1 MITQIRVDG
10 FKSFVGFQLDVP
22 PLLIMLGANGAG
34 KSNLFDALRLAAG
47 TVLHGFEETV
57 ARDARLAPKGLF
69 HRGGAEGQ
77 AQRDAFTVEVG
88 MVVPTPDGPL
98 PLRLRLTVERDASA
112 AGRPGAPGPVRG
124 KSAVWVSGLQST
136 AWVRDIG
143 LGDDVLS
150 AMRGARE
157 RFLARTGTEIAPVGG
172 HGRLPAPAGQGAT
185 QEDLFGLFP
194 ESRGAGELLS
204 LMANEAR
211 GWEPL
216 QLRPELMR
224 QLSPA
229 GPEAPLGPHGEH
241 LALALARLE
250 RTGTETWRRFVADCA
265 GLVEGLRDVRPY
277 LIERRDEYDFE
288 VEFEHTGWL
297 VPSLLSDGTLRM
309 MGLLAAS
316 MDPLRPGTLC
326 VEELENGMH
335 PAYVADLVR
344 RLRRRVGMPPGARGG
359 PYRQLIATTHSP
371 ALLAALRTDLSGSL
385 VFLEQAHRTNP
396 EDRTVSRV
404 TRALPLRAGDDVP
417 EASISPDQVARLLRR
432 LGQEAASAAS
442 AA

>member
-22 PLLIMLGANGAG
+22 PSLIMLGANGAG

-57 ARDARLAPKGLF
+57 AEDVRLSPKGLF
-69 HRGGAEGQ
+69 HRGGDDGRV
-77 AQRDAFTVEVG
+77 QRDAFTIEVG
-88 MVVPTPDGPL
+88 MVVPAAEGPL
-98 PLRLRLTVERDASA
+98 PLRLRLTVAREQREAGPASA
-112 AGRPGAPGPVRG
+112 PGLVRG
-124 KSAVWVSGLQST
+124 KSAVWVSSLQ
-136 AWVRDIG
+136 AADWVRDIG
-143 LGDDVLS
+143 LDDGVLS
-150 AMRGARE
+150 AMREARE
-157 RFLARTGTEIAPVGG
+157 RFLARTGTEIAPVGQG
-172 HGRLPAPAGQGAT
+172 YFPGAGSEGAS
-185 QEDLFGLFP
+185 QDDLFDLFP
-194 ESRGAGELLS
+194 ESRGAAELLS
-204 LMANEAR
+204 LVANECR

-216 QLRPELMR
+216 QLRPEIMR

-229 GPEAPLGPHGEH
+229 GLDAPLGVHGDH

-250 RTGTETWRRFVADCA
+250 RAPEHIWRRYVADCA

-309 MGLLAAS
+309 LGLLAAS

-335 PAYVADLVR
+335 PSYVADLVR
-344 RLRRRVGMPPGARGG
+344 RLRRRVGVSTGPQRKRA

-432 LGQEAASAAS
+432 LGQEAA
-442 AA
+442 

>member
-22 PLLIMLGANGAG
+22 PSLIMLGANGAG

-47 TVLHGFEETV
+47 TVLNGFEETV
-57 ARDARLAPKGLF
+57 AGDLRLSPKGLF
-69 HRGGAEGQ
+69 HRGGEEGQ
-77 AQRDAFTVEVG
+77 AQWDTFTIEVG
-88 MVVPTPDGPL
+88 MVVPSSDGPL
-98 PLRLRLTVERDASA
+98 PLRLRLTVAREQRE
-112 AGRPGAPGPVRG
+112 PGLPSVPGLVRG
-124 KSAVWVSGLQST
+124 KSAVWVSGLRST
-136 AWVRDIG
+136 AWVRNIG
-143 LGDDVLS
+143 LGEDVLP
-150 AMRGARE
+150 ALRTARE
-157 RFLARTGTEIAPVGG
+157 RFLARTGTEIAPVG
-172 HGRLPAPAGQGAT
+172 HGYLSGPGEEAAGQ
-185 QEDLFGLFP
+185 DSLFDAFP
-194 ESRGAGELLS
+194 GGRGAAALLG
-204 LMANEAR
+204 LLVNECR

-216 QLRPELMR
+216 QLRPEVMR

-229 GPEAPLGPHGEH
+229 GPEAPLGAHGEH

-250 RTGTETWRRFVADCA
+250 RGHADTWRRFVADCA

-309 MGLLAAS
+309 LGLLAAS

-344 RLRRRVGMPPGARGG
+344 RLRRRVGVSTGPQRKRA

-371 ALLAALRTDLSGSL
+371 ALLAALRTDVSGSL

-404 TRALPLRAGDDVP
+404 TQALPLRAGDDVP
-417 EASISPDQVARLLRR
+417 EASISPEQVARMLRR
-432 LGQEAASAAS
+432 LGQEAA
-442 AA
+442 